1 MPASKLSDYAV
12 NRSKR
17 TPSPKQATTPT
28 ERKPD
33 KPAADVQQMIVRIP
47 VEAKRQL
54 GHIKADTGE
63 SLQDLTREALNLLF
77 EKRGLAQ
84 VA

>member
-17 TPSPKQATTPT
+17 TPAPPQSTTPA
-28 ERKPD
+28 EPKAR

-54 GHIKADTGE
+54 SHIKADTGE

-77 EKRGLAQ
+77 EKRGLPQ